1 MTATCL
7 YQCRNGNGG
16 KMSDELKACPFCKN
30 SIEKRKRNNGVYA
43 YHKATDICTL
53 AGLWISA
60 DLWQSRPIEDALL
73 EAAKNMVSAISA
85 MRSFEDKWLS
95 NGEKSDTEWELCMQ
109 ETQDAEAM
117 IIVCENQL
125 RAAIAQAE
133 PDKAEGGEG

>member
-1 MTATCL
+1 MCGDMVSHRCSKGRGEAFPETW
-7 YQCRNGNGG
+7 N
-16 KMSDELKACPFCKN
+16 
-30 SIEKRKRNNGVYA
+30 
-43 YHKATDICTL
+43 
-53 AGLWISA
+53 
-60 DLWQSRPIEDALL
+60 SRPIEDALL

-125 RAAIAQAE
+125 RAAIDSAE

>member
-1 MTATCL
+1 
-7 YQCRNGNGG
+7 
-16 KMSDELKACPFCKN
+16 MSDELKACPFCKN

-60 DLWQSRPIEDALL
+60 DLWQSRPIEDVLL
-73 EAAKNMVSAISA
+73 EAAKAALRSLEGPDGDPLTTEQKMVV
-85 MRSFEDKWLS
+85 
-95 NGEKSDTEWELCMQ
+95 T
-109 ETQDAEAM
+109 
-117 IIVCENQL
+117 QL